1 MKVFECTFNFMT
13 YYHCHIYFNQN
24 SKSQVLSGLENLMNQ
39 NFKSLRL
46 MQIVDRPIGPHPMP
60 MIELHFIDTDKSNI
74 IEYLKNKPEFSSI
87 LIHEVT
93 DSDKK
98 DHSTGATWVGE
109 KLEINFSVFRT

>member
-1 MKVFECTFNFMT
+1 MQVFECTFKLMN
-13 YYHCHIYFNQN
+13 YYHCHIYFTQN
-24 SKSQVLSGLENLMNQ
+24 SKSQVLSGLESLMNQ

-46 MQIVDRPIGPHPMP
+46 MQIVERPIGPHPKP

-93 DSDKK
+93 GNDYLDHTDK
-98 DHSTGATWVGE
+98 ATWLGTI
-109 KLEINFSVFRT
+109 LYLNFNAFK